1 KPAVVSS
8 AAPREETDLRPL
20 PPGWRSYTSPEGLR
34 YYVNSCSKETTW
46 RRPSLSAEVPQRPLA
61 RQSSSP
67 YANGCHSIS
76 RTSLTEAADVALR
89 RPTMS
94 KQNIFSSQSVISTCC
109 RALPSESRS
118 APVDLGQRRLHA
130 NTHCQFWKGGLPRRL
145 GALGPR
151 IGETWTGIVLV
162 RADGRR
168 HVLFSKGEN
177 VVHVPVRACDGLLE
191 QRRWMR

>member
-1 KPAVVSS
+1 MKPAVVSS
-8 AAPREETDLRPL
+8 AAPREETDVRPL

-61 RQSSSP
+61 RQSASP
-67 YANGCHSIS
+67 YANGCHSSS

-94 KQNIFSSQSVISTCC
+94 KRVG
-109 RALPSESRS
+109 RALPS
-118 APVDLGQRRLHA
+118 
-130 NTHCQFWKGGLPRRL
+130 RL
-145 GALGPR
+145 GAPGPR
-151 IGETWTGIVLV
+151 IGDTWTGIVLV

-177 VVHVPVRACDGLLE
+177 VVHVPVRACAGAVRAAQVDEKVRG
-191 QRRWMR
+191 